1 MWRNMLITDPT
12 KNSQFLGDGK
22 SGGVVKMVSN
32 TRATVFE
39 PLRDFSLTS
48 LVHSCL
54 CQASTE
60 PS

>member
-1 MWRNMLITDPT
+1 MWRNMWITDPN

-22 SGGVVKMVSN
+22 SGGVVKMVLN
-32 TRATVFE
+32 NRVTVFE
-39 PLRDFSLTS
+39 PLRDFSLTL